1 MTEQGAARP
10 VRLSD
15 ETIRGKTV
23 VGSDGQVIGEVSA
36 LFLNSEAWRI
46 ESLQVKLRRQTADHI
61 GASHGIFHAGS
72 IEIPVGSV
80 QSVGDAVVLSV
91 AVDDL
96 RQLLDSDSERVTTQ
110 VPDTQP

>member
-1 MTEQGAARP
+1 M
-10 VRLSD
+10 RLSD

-46 ESLQVKLRRQTADHI
+46 ESLQVKLRRETADHI
-61 GASHGIFHAGS
+61 GASRGIFHAGRN

-96 RQLLDSDSERVTTQ
+96 RLFLGSDGEPAITQLA
-110 VPDTQP
+110 DTQP

>member
-1 MTEQGAARP
+1 M
-10 VRLSD
+10 RLSD

-46 ESLQVKLRRQTADHI
+46 ESLQVKLRRETADHI
-61 GASHGIFHAGS
+61 GASRGIFHAGS
-72 IEIPVGSV
+72 IEIPVASV

-96 RQLLDSDSERVTTQ
+96 RQLLGAEGDRPTTE
-110 VPDTQP
+110 VADTQP

>member
-1 MTEQGAARP
+1 M
-10 VRLSD
+10 RLSD

-23 VGSDGQVIGEVSA
+23 VGADGQVIGEVSA
-36 LFLNSEAWRI
+36 LFLNSEEWRI
-46 ESLQVKLRRQTADHI
+46 ESLQVKLRRETADHI

-96 RQLLDSDSERVTTQ
+96 RQLLASEGERATTQ
-110 VPDTQP
+110 VADAQP

>member
-1 MTEQGAARP
+1 

-23 VGSDGQVIGEVSA
+23 VGADGQVIGEVSA

-46 ESLQVKLRRQTADHI
+46 ESLQVKLRRETADHI
-61 GASHGIFHAGS
+61 GASHGIFHAGT

-91 AVDDL
+91 AVDGL
-96 RQLLDSDSERVTTQ
+96 RELLGSDGEPAPPQ
-110 VPDTQP
+110 VEDTQP

>member
-1 MTEQGAARP
+1 

-23 VGSDGQVIGEVSA
+23 VGADGQVIGEVSA

-46 ESLQVKLRRQTADHI
+46 ESLQVKLRRETADQI
-61 GASHGIFHAGS
+61 GASHGIFHAGT
-72 IEIPVGSV
+72 IEIPVGNV

-96 RQLLDSDSERVTTQ
+96 RQLLGSDGEPAPPQ
-110 VPDTQP
+110 AADTQP

>member
-1 MTEQGAARP
+1 

-46 ESLQVKLRRQTADHI
+46 ESLQVKLRRETAERV

-72 IEIPVGSV
+72 IEIPVASV
-80 QSVGDAVVLSV
+80 QSVGDAIVLSV

-96 RQLLDSDSERVTTQ
+96 RQLLGSDGELATTQ
-110 VPDTQP
+110 VADTQP

>member
-1 MTEQGAARP
+1 

-46 ESLQVKLRRQTADHI
+46 ESLQVKLRRETADHI
-61 GASHGIFHAGS
+61 GASHGFFHAGS

-96 RQLLDSDSERVTTQ
+96 RQLVGSEGEPAARQASDS
-110 VPDTQP
+110 QP